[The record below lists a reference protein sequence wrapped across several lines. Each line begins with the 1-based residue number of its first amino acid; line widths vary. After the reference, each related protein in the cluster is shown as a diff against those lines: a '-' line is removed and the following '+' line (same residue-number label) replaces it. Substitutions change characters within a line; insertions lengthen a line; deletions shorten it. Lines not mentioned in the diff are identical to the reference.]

1 MEFLLLWWDELDDWM
16 GAARH
21 LAAATVDEVG
31 GLRAPLTA
39 GASALGA
46 WLLAAHMHAPAALL
60 MALGTRLS
68 L

>member
-1 MEFLLLWWDELDDWM
+1 MEFLLLWWDELDDWV

-21 LAAATVDEVG
+21 LAIATVDEVG

-39 GASALGA
+39 GASAFGA
-46 WLLAAHMHAPAALL
+46 WLLAAHLHAHAGLL
-60 MALGTRLS
+60 LALGTRLS